1 MKRILLLVTLAIFLV
16 GCSDKEPASAIDP
29 VVVDAVIIDKSI
41 YEDDY
46 IEFVIKEIEYEE
58 GTSRIAV
65 QIKNKTDEDIEQY
78 LNTLTINGNTYDL
91 IDIYVDTTDD
101 LKPNETL
108 EQGYTVEESIKSI
121 DKVTFNYKFYNDER
135 TIDEWVDIQ
144 YKK

>member
-1 MKRILLLVTLAIFLV
+1 MKRILLLVALAIFLV

-46 IEFVIKEIEYEE
+46 IEFIIKEIEYEE